1 MVWIFQFV
9 TFIYT
14 QIKNSSHFIWFL
26 RFCPKIWEAKYMETG
41 ERKGRIERIEI
52 N

>member
-1 MVWIFQFV
+1 MKISICN
-9 TFIYT
+9 IYLQT
-14 QIKNSSHFIWFL
+14 IKNSSHFNWFL

-41 ERKGRIERIEI
+41 ERKGRIELIEI